1 MSTILVA
8 TTLNNMTNSRRCTVF
23 SLGSS
28 KVDQKTILYQKRA
41 EFLKTS
47 EAHRMKTVYPRE
59 FIILLKVV
67 HIVVSDNFYFD
78 QNTVRSKLCKI

>member
-1 MSTILVA
+1 MLFT

-28 KVDQKTILYQKRA
+28 KVDQKTILSQKMA

-47 EAHRMKTVYPRE
+47 EAHGMKTVYPTE
-59 FIILLKVV
+59 FIILFKVV